1 MAKQVRRATARRVAP
16 PPKTSKLQISKSLQT
31 VVVDASLNR
40 ILGMP
45 GAAKKEARKKLRK
58 EDDERTLESMKREL
72 KPLKKGHSSLS
83 KGKVTNCLHEGNGN
97 LRLKKKIVK
106 KAIAHKTK
114 TSKKQPS
121 LSGLKDKLTAISAR
135 ESEKTDDRDV
145 NPRQLK
151 RRRRRKKRKNNVELD
166 EASRLQRRTRYLLI
180 KMKLEQNLID
190 AYSAEGWKG
199 QSREKIRPEKELQR
213 AKKQILKCKLGIR
226 EAIRQLDLLSS
237 EGRINDSAVAPD
249 GAVHHEH
256 IVCAKCKLQ
265 EALPDNDIIL
275 CDGTCNCAFHQKCL
289 DPPLS
294 TENIPPGDEGWFC
307 KFCKKK
313 MEILEATNAHIGT
326 YFPMDSNWQDVFK
339 EEAALPDD
347 GNSTLCPEEEWPS
360 DDSEDDDY
368 DPDRIEQSCSE
379 SISGSD
385 SGASDYSSSLLGSLE
400 DEPLLA
406 SGRETN
412 RSYDNSLELIGVD
425 SDEINNVEVVSRP
438 RQRAAVDYIK
448 LYDEMFGKSAAE
460 NEQISDDEDWGP
472 TKRKRKVKET
482 DAASTLMTL
491 GETDKINSEETP
503 SELKEKE
510 LIKKIKR
517 PIFRLPH
524 NAVEK
529 LRLVFAENELPTRA
543 LRVSLSKQLGLEF
556 EKVNKW
562 FKNARYL
569 ALKARKQAEKAQ
581 VSQDVGPSTQK
592 ESISETTKDGHPDQ
606 MASENPKS
614 SKELVR
620 RRKTHLLTSS
630 FKIKQRRK
638 LLLQT
643 AESHQKTSMDLG
655 DDVSLKHLR
664 EEAKEAKKKLN
675 CKSRGGMTKAEAE
688 MERLC
693 RIKSRVEEL
702 QQVVLQLPSWRFG
715 KTSATNSNDLSVIY
729 VPVAELRE
737 KR

>member
-1 MAKQVRRATARRVAP
+1 
-16 PPKTSKLQISKSLQT
+16 
-31 VVVDASLNR
+31 
-40 ILGMP
+40 MP
-45 GAAKKEARKKLRK
+45 GAAKEARKKLHR

-72 KPLKKGHSSLS
+72 KLPKKSYSSLS
-83 KGKVTNCLHEGNGN
+83 KRKVTNCLHEGNGN

-121 LSGLKDKLTAISAR
+121 LSGLKDKFTAISAK

-151 RRRRRKKRKNNVELD
+151 RRRKRKKRKNNVELD

-199 QSREKIRPEKELQR
+199 QSREKIKPEKELQR

-237 EGRINDSAVAPD
+237 EGRINDSAIAPD

-265 EALPDNDIIL
+265 ETLPDNDIIL

-294 TENIPPGDEGWFC
+294 TENSELSYTLFLLVYHIIPPGDEGWFC

-326 YFPMDSNWQDVFK
+326 HFPMDSNWQDVFK
-339 EEAALPDD
+339 EEAVLPDD

-368 DPDRIEQSCSE
+368 DPDRIEQSRGESVSGSE
-379 SISGSD
+379 SE
-385 SGASDYSSSLLGSLE
+385 ASDYSSSLLLSLE

-406 SGRETN
+406 SGRESN

-425 SDEINNVEVVSRP
+425 SDEINNGEVVCRP

-448 LYDEMFGKSAAE
+448 LYDEMFGKNAAE
-460 NEQISDDEDWGP
+460 SEQISDDEDWGP
-472 TKRKRKVKET
+472 TKRKRKGKEN

-503 SELKEKE
+503 SELKEKQ

-529 LRLVFAENELPTRA
+529 LRLVFAENELPARA

-569 ALKARKQAEKAQ
+569 ALKARKQAEKEQ
-581 VSQDVGPSTQK
+581 VSQDVGPSIQK
-592 ESISETTKDGHPDQ
+592 ESLSETTKDGHPDQ
-606 MASENPKS
+606 MALENPKS

-630 FKIKQRRK
+630 FKIKRRRK
-638 LLLQT
+638 PLLQT
-643 AESHQKTSMDLG
+643 AESNQPSYSTKHCAYDALRMMEVQRGLPFQMTTSRDLG

-675 CKSRGGMTKAEAE
+675 CKSKGGMTEAEAE

-702 QQVVLQLPSWRFG
+702 QQVLLQLPSWRFG
-715 KTSATNSNDLSVIY
+715 KNSATNSSDLSVIY

>member
-1 MAKQVRRATARRVAP
+1 
-16 PPKTSKLQISKSLQT
+16 
-31 VVVDASLNR
+31 
-40 ILGMP
+40 MP
-45 GAAKKEARKKLRK
+45 GAAKKEARKKLLR

-72 KPLKKGHSSLS
+72 KQPKKDPSSLS
-83 KGKVTNCLHEGNGN
+83 KRKVSNCLHEGNGN

-106 KAIAHKTK
+106 KAIACKTK

-121 LSGLKDKLTAISAR
+121 LSGLKDKLTAISAK

-145 NPRQLK
+145 NPRHLK

-166 EASRLQRRTRYLLI
+166 EACRLQRRTRYLLI

-199 QSREKIRPEKELQR
+199 QSREKIKPEKELQR

-237 EGRINDSAVAPD
+237 EGRINDSVVAPD

-265 EALPDNDIIL
+265 ETLPDNDIIL

-326 YFPMDSNWQDVFK
+326 HFPMDSNWQDVFK
-339 EEAALPDD
+339 EEAVLPDD

-368 DPDRIEQSCSE
+368 DPDRIEQSRGESVSGSE
-379 SISGSD
+379 SE
-385 SGASDYSSSLLGSLE
+385 ASDYSSSLLLSLE

-406 SGRETN
+406 SGRESN

-425 SDEINNVEVVSRP
+425 SDEINNGEVVCRP

-448 LYDEMFGKSAAE
+448 LYDEMFGKNAAE
-460 NEQISDDEDWGP
+460 SEQISDDEDWGP
-472 TKRKRKVKET
+472 TKRKRKGKEN

-491 GETDKINSEETP
+491 GETDKINPEEMP
-503 SELKEKE
+503 SELKEKQ
-510 LIKKIKR
+510 LINKIKR

-529 LRLVFAENELPTRA
+529 LRLVFSENELPARA

-581 VSQDVGPSTQK
+581 VSQDVGPSIQK
-592 ESISETTKDGHPDQ
+592 ESFSETTKDGHPDQ
-606 MASENPKS
+606 MALENPKS

-620 RRKTHLLTSS
+620 RRKAHLLTSS

-638 LLLQT
+638 PLLQT
-643 AESHQKTSMDLG
+643 AESNQVLTTSRDLG

-675 CKSRGGMTKAEAE
+675 CKSRGGMTEAETE

-693 RIKSRVEEL
+693 RIKNRVEEL
-702 QQVVLQLPSWRFG
+702 QQVLLQLPSWRFG
-715 KTSATNSNDLSVIY
+715 KTSATNSSDVSVIY